1 MRHSSSQAQPVSA
14 KQTTTVFTSG
24 NSQAVRLPKA
34 FRFDAKVV
42 EIERRGDE
50 VILRAKRQTV
60 GDILKHLPPLSTQAC
75 EAWSRVEAL
84 IDDPQPQERD
94 WNELLGSG
102 QPKPVT
108 ITPTSRSTHK
118 KTLSK

>member
-1 MRHSSSQAQPVSA
+1 MTATA
-14 KQTTTVFTSG
+14 TVFMSG

-34 FRFDAKVV
+34 FRFDSKVV

-60 GDILKHLPPLSTQAC
+60 GDILKHLPPLSAK
-75 EAWSRVEAL
+75 ERAEWSRIESL
-84 IDDPQPQERD
+84 IDDPQSQKRD
-94 WNELLGSG
+94 WGALLGPA
-102 QPKPVT
+102 QPGPGTVKP
-108 ITPTSRSTHK
+108 PASRSTRK